1 MNIINIKQLLKN
13 KGFTLVETLASL
25 VLLIIILLS
34 FTQIFI
40 QTNDVAKKNN
50 EKLVVINLADGV
62 LEGLKVRPMKEIKTA
77 TDAQDYF
84 KISTNPSAPS
94 DSLLLNGK
102 TYKVTYSASQ
112 STTKYK
118 NGFYSE
124 KDLKLMKVVVTVI
137 SPNGKT
143 KSSSEGYVSI
153 E

>member
-1 MNIINIKQLLKN
+1 MNKCNIKQIFGN
-13 KGFTLVETLASL
+13 EGFTLVETLASM
-25 VLLIIILLS
+25 VLLVIILLC
-34 FTQIFI
+34 FMQIFI
-40 QTNDVAKKNN
+40 QTNNEAKQNN

-62 LEGLKVRPMKEIKTA
+62 LEGLKVKPMKEIKTA
-77 TDAQDYF
+77 TDVQDYF
-84 KISTNPSAPS
+84 TSTNPAAPT
-94 DSLLLNGK
+94 DSLSFNGK